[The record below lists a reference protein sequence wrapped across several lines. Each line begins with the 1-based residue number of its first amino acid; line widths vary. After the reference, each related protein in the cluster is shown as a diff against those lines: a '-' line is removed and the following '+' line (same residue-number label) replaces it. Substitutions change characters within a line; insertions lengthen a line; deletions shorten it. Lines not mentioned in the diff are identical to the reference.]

1 VIQGCLNVE
10 INVILIDTS
19 NMDTE
24 NAMERVKVAGNPV
37 MENVL
42 MVGLHVEIVAILT
55 IRKITTG
62 AVVKD
67 AFIKLNSAMESV
79 LLALQSVEQIYVLW
93 RIVGWQEATES
104 VEINAFTNIP
114 SVREH
119 AQQNINHV
127 VLTDVF
133 EKETVVVTSPVADL
147 AFTKVAGRLTITS
160 PVEIDVCIDQTLKT
174 IMSVLQM
181 EVIHSA
187 LGKVNLV
194 MGTVL
199 PDMSYARID
208 VTKVMKFQQV
218 AALLLHQ
225 LSPHKGRKPPPQKK
239 KKSLPQRRRKHQ
251 LNRPQVKRK
260 PL

>member
-1 VIQGCLNVE
+1 
-10 INVILIDTS
+10 
-19 NMDTE
+19 
-24 NAMERVKVAGNPV
+24 
-37 MENVL
+37 

-55 IRKITTG
+55 IGKITTG

-114 SVREH
+114 SVKEH

-147 AFTKVAGRLTITS
+147 AFTKVAGLLTTTS
-160 PVEIDVCIDQTLKT
+160 PVEIDVCIDRTLKT

-181 EVIHSA
+181 EVMHSA
-187 LGKVNLV
+187 LEKVNLV

-199 PDMSYARID
+199 QDMSYAMID

-218 AALLLHQ
+218 AAQLLHQ
-225 LSPHKGRKPPPQKK
+225 LSPHKGRKLP
-239 KKSLPQRRRKHQ
+239 PQRRKKSHPQGRRKLQ
-251 LNRPQVKRK
+251 VNQPQVKKK